1 MPPTADPSPDPSP
14 LPSAIPGRPLLPVRP
29 WRPEVTLT
37 ALAAALASAVGAGS
51 GHAMALVGVGALCVG
66 AVVVGW
72 VRLLDLPSPRGSTAV
87 LGVSA
92 VGLVATGWLAA
103 LPERGV
109 ADLRWVLAAL
119 GLSILAAF
127 VHQLARRDGRPR
139 LVESLTA
146 NVAGILIIATWASAT
161 PYLAHAVAPSA
172 ILIVACA
179 VAIATLADLAR
190 GRWID
195 DVPAVV
201 LAAGLAAAGAGLAAR
216 SVPVGGVPAWAVAL
230 AGVIAGVGSY
240 ALRQI
245 LFVQPTQSRRRP
257 QFASGAASWLITGV
271 VIAGLVVWQ

>member
-1 MPPTADPSPDPSP
+1 MSDVTVPPACAP
-14 LPSAIPGRPLLPVRP
+14 LPSAIPGRPILPVRP

-37 ALAAALASAVGAGS
+37 ALAAALASAVFAGL
-51 GHAMALVGVGALCVG
+51 GQPLALVAVG
-66 AVVVGW
+66 AVCVAAVVIGW

-87 LGVSA
+87 LALSA
-92 VGLVATGWLAA
+92 VGLVTAGWLAA

-109 ADLRWVLAAL
+109 AELDWVLAAL
-119 GLSILAAF
+119 GLGVWAAF

-146 NVAGILIIATWASAT
+146 NVAGILVMATWAAAT
-161 PYLAHAVAPSA
+161 PYLGHDIATSAV
-172 ILIVACA
+172 LIVSCA
-179 VAIATLADLAR
+179 VATATLADVAR

-201 LAAGLAAAGAGLAAR
+201 LAAGLAAAGAGIAAHL
-216 SVPVGGVPAWAVAL
+216 VPVGAVPGWAAAL
-230 AGVIAGVGSY
+230 AGVVAGVGSY

-257 QFASGAASWLITGV
+257 QFASGAASWLVTGV
-271 VIAGLVVWQ
+271 VISALVAWQ